1 MRRSLRI
8 SSVVLLLAAL
18 ACGGNP
24 QPETSPEPDTGDD
37 TEAREEARRDSLERA
52 RERQREAEA
61 EELCQRALAAVTAG
75 NYEEARE
82 LYQRARSE
90 YEGTEC
96 ADRAAD
102 ELDRLDAV
110 KTVRE
115 RIHFEFDESDITDAA
130 AEKLQRKARVL
141 RNNPGLSIVIEGHC
155 DERGSNEYNMA
166 LGQRRAES
174 ARSFLVDAGVP
185 EEQIVRTV
193 SYGEERPLVD
203 RSTEEA
209 WAQNRRSEF
218 AIQQLGDL

>member
-1 MRRSLRI
+1 MRSSLRI
-8 SSVVLLLAAL
+8 SSVLVLLAAL

-37 TEAREEARRDSLERA
+37 AEAREEARKDSIARA
-52 RERQREAEA
+52 EARQREEEA
-61 EELCQRALAAVTAG
+61 DELCQRALAAVTAG

-82 LYQRARSE
+82 LYQRARRE
-90 YEGTEC
+90 YEETEC
-96 ADRAAD
+96 AERAAD

-115 RIHFEFDESDITDAA
+115 RIHYEFDESDITDEAA
-130 AEKLQRKARVL
+130 QTLQRKAEVL
-141 RNNPGLSIVIEGHC
+141 RANPGLRIVIEGHC

-174 ARSFLVDAGVP
+174 AVNYLLDAGVP
-185 EEQIVRTV
+185 EESIVRTV

-203 RSTEEA
+203 RSDEEA
-209 WAQNRRSEF
+209 WAMNRRAEF
-218 AIQQLGDL
+218 VIQELGDL

>member
-1 MRRSLRI
+1 MHRSLRI
-8 SSVVLLLAAL
+8 SSVLVLLTVL

-24 QPETSPEPDTGDD
+24 QPETAPEPDTGDD
-37 TEAREEARRDSLERA
+37 TEAREEARRDSIERA
-52 RERQREAEA
+52 KQRQREEEA

-82 LYQRARSE
+82 LYQRARNE

-115 RIHFEFDESDITDAA
+115 RIHYEFDESDITDEA
-130 AEKLQRKARVL
+130 AEKLKRKARVL
-141 RNNPGLSIVIEGHC
+141 RNNPGLRIVIEGHC

-166 LGQRRAES
+166 LGQRRANA
-174 ARSFLVDAGVP
+174 ARSFLLDAGVP
-185 EEQIVRTV
+185 EESIVRTV

-209 WAQNRRSEF
+209 WAMNRRSEF
-218 AIQQLGDL
+218 VIQQLGDL